1 MAYNS
6 YLFED
11 ALPWAV
17 SESDR
22 RFMGIVAI
30 SLFVST
36 LLYVIIQFL
45 PKPVIEQK
53 KLEDVSPRL
62 AKLIIEKQ
70 AQPKPPPPVP
80 QKKEPE
86 KAKEKPKEPE
96 KPKDKPK
103 DKPKPK
109 EKVPEPKP
117 QPSPEQRADK
127 AREKAA
133 QSGLMAKSMQ
143 DQLADLRQSFNVA
156 SLQNQKSV
164 THAGATTAKENN
176 DNTSSLIATKAN
188 QGSGGIN
195 TGGLSRTTGGSN
207 LAGRDTTAVK
217 STINS
222 SGGGKGRGAGG
233 GGGSANS
240 RGDEEIELV
249 FQENKGNIFSIYN
262 RYLRQDPT
270 LKGKLVLQITIAPDG
285 HVTNVRVVSSEL
297 KNPELE
303 QKIVSRIKLF
313 KFKPSNVDTV
323 TVNYPIDFLPS

>member
-6 YLFED
+6 TLFED

-62 AKLIIEKQ
+62 AKLIIEKKVP
-70 AQPKPPPPVP
+70 PKPTPLPVP
-80 QKKEPE
+80 QKKEPD
-86 KAKEKPKEPE
+86 KPKEVE

-103 DKPKPK
+103 DKPKTP
-109 EKVPEPKP
+109 EKKPEPKQ
-117 QPSPEQRADK
+117 QPSPEQRADN
-127 AREKAA
+127 ARKKAA
-133 QSGLMAKSMQ
+133 QSGLMAMQ
-143 DQLADLRQSFNVA
+143 DQLSDLRQSFNVA
-156 SLQNQKSV
+156 SLQNQKPV
-164 THAGATTAKENN
+164 TTAGANKASENN
-176 DNTSSLIATKAN
+176 DNTSSLIATKAG

-195 TGGLSRTTGGSN
+195 TGGLSRSTGGNN

-222 SGGGKGRGAGG
+222 SGGGKGRGT
-233 GGGSANS
+233 GGGSGKS

-270 LKGKLVLQITIAPDG
+270 LKGKLVLQITIAPNG

-303 QKIVSRIKLF
+303 QKIVSRVKLF
-313 KFKPSNVDTV
+313 QFKPSSVDTV
-323 TVNYPIDFLPS
+323 TVTYPIDFLPS

>member
-6 YLFED
+6 TLFED

-22 RFMGIVAI
+22 RFIGIVAI

-62 AKLIIEKQ
+62 AKLIIEKKL
-70 AQPKPPPPVP
+70 QPKPTPVP

-96 KPKDKPK
+96 KTKDKPK
-103 DKPKPK
+103 QKEK

-133 QSGLMAKSMQ
+133 QSGLMAMQ

-156 SLQNQKSV
+156 SIQNQKPV
-164 THAGATTAKENN
+164 ATAGANKASENT
-176 DNTSSLIATKAN
+176 DNTSSLIATKAG

-195 TGGLSRTTGGSN
+195 TGGLSRSTGGNN

-222 SGGGKGRGAGG
+222 SGGGKGRSTG
-233 GGGSANS
+233 GGGSGNS

-270 LKGKLVLQITIAPDG
+270 LKGKLVLQITIAPNG
-285 HVTNVRVVSSEL
+285 RVTNVRVVSSEL
-297 KNPELE
+297 KNTELE
-303 QKIVSRIKLF
+303 QKIVSRVKLF
-313 KFKPSNVDTV
+313 QFKPSSVDTV
-323 TVNYPIDFLPS
+323 TVTYPIDFLPS